1 MQLLPDLS
9 NTEVVRRLRAG
20 DDEVFTQLY
29 NTCYRMVYLQAMKIL
44 NHKDDAEDVAQDV
57 FIAVFHSIDKLQEPE
72 ALRSWSGGIAV
83 HKALKARQKRNSSHE
98 FAVEES
104 TVFDYI
110 NAQGN
115 EKSPEE
121 ITCNREVGATLAKMI
136 DQLPDEQRI
145 TAMLFWYDHCGIK
158 EIAQIMDCAE
168 GTVKSRIN
176 YAKKKLRQQAVQQGM
191 LDSVHLN
198 AINPAMLFTA
208 FLLQERSL
216 NLDPEV
222 VQQGL
227 EHVRSVLGLAAAGTA
242 AGSGAAAAGGG
253 SAAAAGGSAAAAA
266 GSSAAGSAAAGGISA
281 KVAALVVAGAVA
293 VGGGG
298 YALTHLPPEPDAP
311 AIAVVET
318 VTSSPPP
325 RWPRRHPRPVPRR
338 SQPQHPHPCPRPP
351 RRPHPRR
358 RPRPAPHQPRLLPR
372 QPLRPGRHLPP
383 LPRLRRP
390 QHPHRPPAPR
400 LSPLLQSPILPTATG
415 RISGMVSIWSSSSLE
430 IPLPPQ
436 ECGFWTAGCII
447 MWYCV
452 PRAARAT
459 CPLYPGSPSPSLWRW
474 IRTSSVRSRRTGPA
488 PPMPTPS

>member
-57 FIAVFHSIDKLQEPE
+57 FIAVFHSIDKLQELE
-72 ALRSWSGGIAV
+72 ALRSWIGGIAV

-298 YALTHLPPEPDAP
+298 YALPHRPPEPDPP

-318 VTSSPPP
+318 VTSPPP
-325 RWPRRHPRPVPRR
+325 PAGHGVTHAQSHAAPNRNTHTRAHGHPVAHTHGDGHA
-338 SQPQHPHPCPRPP
+338 QPHTN
-351 RRPHPRR
+351 
-358 RPRPAPHQPRLLPR
+358 PAFSH
-372 QPLRPGRHLPP
+372 
-383 LPRLRRP
+383 
-390 QHPHRPPAPR
+390 AN
-400 LSPLLQSPILPTATG
+400 
-415 RISGMVSIWSSSSLE
+415 
-430 IPLPPQ
+430 
-436 ECGFWTAGCII
+436 
-447 MWYCV
+447 
-452 PRAARAT
+452 
-459 CPLYPGSPSPSLWRW
+459 LY
-474 IRTSSVRSRRTGPA
+474 GPA
-488 PPMPTPS
+488 DTYPRSHAYADPNTHTDPQPHACLRSYRALFCRQLPGGFPGWSVSGAPALWKYPYRHRNAGSGQQAV

>member
-72 ALRSWSGGIAV
+72 ALRSWIGGIAV

-318 VTSSPPP
+318 VTSSPP

-338 SQPQHPHPCPRPP
+338 SQPQHPHPCPRHPSPTPTATAAQPTPP
-351 RRPHPRR
+351 AFSHANLYGPVTPT
-358 RPRPAPHQPRLLPR
+358 
-372 QPLRPGRHLPP
+372 P

-390 QHPHRPPAPR
+390 QHHTDPQPHACLRSYRALFCRQLPGGFPGWSVSGAPALWKYPYR
-400 LSPLLQSPILPTATG
+400 HRNAG
-415 RISGMVSIWSSSSLE
+415 SGQQAV
-430 IPLPPQ
+430 
-436 ECGFWTAGCII
+436 
-447 MWYCV
+447 
-452 PRAARAT
+452 
-459 CPLYPGSPSPSLWRW
+459 
-474 IRTSSVRSRRTGPA
+474 
-488 PPMPTPS
+488 